1 MSFFSSLWVW
11 LGSNAGQVQILIA
24 VIALLLAI
32 IPIRHAYKQFR
43 LSNDQRAFELRT
55 NLMKL
60 IYEAILESQRTLEK
74 YPKVIDLYISMEKNL
89 QDMDANK
96 KALEVRKIITNLI
109 YQKKDLL
116 NQIHLLYSFSE
127 KITNQVDLKVADL
140 EQELKK
146 ISIVIINSSIVA
158 ANLFSREDSVSNF
171 KDGME
176 L

>member
-1 MSFFSSLWVW
+1 M
-11 LGSNAGQVQILIA
+11 IA

-43 LSNDQRAFELRT
+43 ISNDQRAFELRT

-89 QDMDANK
+89 QEMDANK

-109 YQKKDLL
+109 YQKKT
-116 NQIHLLYSFSE
+116 Y
-127 KITNQVDLKVADL
+127 
-140 EQELKK
+140 
-146 ISIVIINSSIVA
+146 
-158 ANLFSREDSVSNF
+158 
-171 KDGME
+171 
-176 L
+176 